1 MIARSWGFESPP
13 AQGCFFI
20 ALATLT
26 IGGYMLEDIKRT
38 FGEVFGWVKTILPI
52 GRKTSITI
60 FCLSLI
66 FLIDYFCFYKVCLLL
81 VLFFIYILI
90 GIFVAFFFRDP
101 IRNTVYN
108 ANEIAAPAD
117 GRVLSIKT
125 EDDPNILVIRIFLSI
140 FNVHIQ
146 RATMDG
152 EVEDTI
158 YTKGSF
164 AFANNPN
171 ADKNERNLIKIKNG
185 KKFAHVEQITG
196 AIARRIECWVKKG
209 QKVKAGQKIG
219 LIHFGSQV
227 AVYLPKDKV
236 TVTVKEG
243 QMVQGALS
251 VLGLWKD

>member
-52 GRKTSITI
+52 GRKTSLII
-60 FCLSLI
+60 FCLSLVLL
-66 FLIDYFCFYKVCLLL
+66 FSYFYSYSFTPLL
-81 VLFFIYILI
+81 VLFYIYIVL
-90 GIFVAFFFRDP
+90 GVFVAFFFRDP
-101 IRNTVYN
+101 IRNTKFA

-125 EDDPNILVIRIFLSI
+125 EDDPNILVVRIFLSI

-152 EVEDTI
+152 TIEDTI
-158 YTKGSF
+158 YTKGTF

-171 ADKNERNLIKIKNG
+171 ADKNERNLIKIKKG
-185 KKFAHVEQITG
+185 DKFAHVEQITG

-209 QKVKAGQKIG
+209 EKVKAGQKIG

-227 AVYLPKDKV
+227 AIYLPKDKV
-236 TVTVKEG
+236 TITVKEG

>member
-1 MIARSWGFESPP
+1 
-13 AQGCFFI
+13 
-20 ALATLT
+20 
-26 IGGYMLEDIKRT
+26 MLEDIKRT

-52 GRKTSITI
+52 GRRASII
-60 FCLSLI
+60 IISLSLI
-66 FLIDYFCFYKVCLLL
+66 LLWSYFYYSFFPLLILFIAYLLL
-81 VLFFIYILI
+81 
-90 GIFVAFFFRDP
+90 GAFVAFFFRDP
-101 IRNTVYN
+101 LRNTVYN

-125 EDDPNILVIRIFLSI
+125 EDDPNVLVIRIFLSI

-146 RATMDG
+146 RATIAG
-152 EVEDTI
+152 KVEDTV
-158 YTKGSF
+158 YTKGTF
-164 AFANNPN
+164 AFANNPS

-185 KKFAHVEQITG
+185 EKFAHVEQITG

-209 QKVKAGQKIG
+209 EEVKAGQKVG

-236 TVTVKEG
+236 IITVKEG

>member
-52 GRKTSITI
+52 GRKTSLII
-60 FCLSLI
+60 FSLSLI
-66 FLIDYFCFYKVCLLL
+66 LLIDYFVYPNFILLS
-81 VLFFIYILI
+81 LFFIYIILAV
-90 GIFVAFFFRDP
+90 FVAFFFRDP
-101 IRNTVYN
+101 IRNTVYA

-117 GRVLSIKT
+117 GKVLSIKT
-125 EDDPNILVIRIFLSI
+125 EDDPNVLVIRIFLSI

-146 RATMDG
+146 RATIDG

-185 KKFAHVEQITG
+185 EKFAHVEQITG

-209 QKVKAGQKIG
+209 EKVKAGQKVGVIY
-219 LIHFGSQV
+219 FGSQV

-236 TVTVKEG
+236 IITVKEG
-243 QMVQGALS
+243 QSVQGALS

>member
-1 MIARSWGFESPP
+1 
-13 AQGCFFI
+13 
-20 ALATLT
+20 
-26 IGGYMLEDIKRT
+26 MLEDIKRT

-52 GRKTSITI
+52 GRKTSYII
-60 FCLSLI
+60 FALSLI
-66 FLIDYFCFYKVCLLL
+66 LLADYFIFPCFFLLI
-81 VLFFIYILI
+81 LFFIYFIL
-90 GIFVAFFFRDP
+90 GVFVAFFFRDP
-101 IRNTVYN
+101 LRNTVYA
-108 ANEIAAPAD
+108 ANEIACPAD
-117 GRVLSIKT
+117 GKILSIKT

-146 RATMDG
+146 RATIDG
-152 EVEDTI
+152 QVEDTV

-164 AFANNPN
+164 AFANNPS

-185 KKFAHVEQITG
+185 ERFAHVEQITG

-209 QKVKAGQKIG
+209 EQVKAGQKVGVIY
-219 LIHFGSQV
+219 FGSQV

-243 QMVQGALS
+243 QSVQGALS

>member
-1 MIARSWGFESPP
+1 
-13 AQGCFFI
+13 
-20 ALATLT
+20 
-26 IGGYMLEDIKRT
+26 MLEDIKRT
-38 FGEVFGWVKTILPI
+38 FEEVFGWVRTILPI
-52 GRKTSITI
+52 GRKTSLII
-60 FCLSLI
+60 FCLALI
-66 FLIDYFCFYKVCLLL
+66 LLISYFYFDCFSFLL
-81 VLFFIYILI
+81 VLSYIYIFL

-101 IRNTVYN
+101 IRETKFA

-146 RATMDG
+146 RATISG
-152 EVEDTI
+152 TVEDTI
-158 YTKGSF
+158 YTKGTF

-185 KKFAHVEQITG
+185 ENFAHVEQITG

-209 QKVKAGQKIG
+209 EKVKAGQKIG

-236 TVTVKEG
+236 TITVKEG
-243 QMVQGALS
+243 QAVQGALS

>member
-52 GRKTSITI
+52 GRKTSLII
-60 FCLSLI
+60 FSLSLI
-66 FLIDYFCFYKVCLLL
+66 LLIDYFVYPNFILLS
-81 VLFFIYILI
+81 LFFIYIILAV
-90 GIFVAFFFRDP
+90 FVAFFFRDP
-101 IRNTVYN
+101 IRNTVYA

-117 GRVLSIKT
+117 GKVLSIKT
-125 EDDPNILVIRIFLSI
+125 EDDPNVLVIRIFLSI

-146 RATMDG
+146 RATIDG

-185 KKFAHVEQITG
+185 EKFAHVEQITG

-209 QKVKAGQKIG
+209 EKVKAGQKVGVIY
-219 LIHFGSQV
+219 FGSQV

-236 TVTVKEG
+236 TITVKEG

>member
-1 MIARSWGFESPP
+1 
-13 AQGCFFI
+13 
-20 ALATLT
+20 
-26 IGGYMLEDIKRT
+26 MLEDIKRT

-52 GRKTSITI
+52 GRKTSLII
-60 FCLSLI
+60 FCLSLVFVVDYFYFSHCD
-66 FLIDYFCFYKVCLLL
+66 FLII
-81 VLFFIYILI
+81 LFFIYILI
-90 GIFVAFFFRDP
+90 ANFVAFFFRDP
-101 IRNTVYN
+101 VRNTN
-108 ANEIAAPAD
+108 FDDNEIACPAD
-117 GRVLSIKT
+117 GKILSIKT
-125 EDDPNILVIRIFLSI
+125 EDDPNVLVIRIFLSV

-146 RATMDG
+146 RATIDG

-185 KKFAHVEQITG
+185 EKFAYVEQITG

-209 QKVKAGQKIG
+209 ESVKAGQKIG

-236 TVTVKEG
+236 IITVKEG
-243 QMVQGALS
+243 QSVQGALS